1 MSAGCC
7 DDQEFDG
14 SSPAFRRAL
23 WVVIAINAVMFAV
36 EMLAGA
42 AARSQAL
49 KADALDFAADAATYG
64 LSLYVIGKPATWR
77 ANAAL
82 IKAGSLM
89 AIGMSILA
97 LAIWRTLFTVQPEA
111 GLMGSIAV
119 LALIANGASVLI
131 LMRWRDGDAN
141 VRSVWLCSR
150 NDAIGNVAVLASAGL
165 VAWTATP
172 WPDLAVAVLMAG
184 LFTSSA
190 IQILRQALAERGAN
204 RDHAHAPVDAHHHA
218 GGQCP
223 SVEKTEPIVSSD

>member
-1 MSAGCC
+1 MSASCC
-7 DDQEFDG
+7 DNQEFDG
-14 SSPAFRRAL
+14 SSPGFRRAL

-64 LSLYVIGKPATWR
+64 LSLYVIGKPAAWR

-89 AIGMSILA
+89 LIGLSILS
-97 LAIWRTLFTVQPEA
+97 LAVWRTFFTVQPEA

-119 LALIANGASVLI
+119 LALIANLASVVI

-165 VAWTATP
+165 VAWTAAP

-190 IQILRQALAERGAN
+190 IQILRQALAER
-204 RDHAHAPVDAHHHA
+204 RSEQDHTHHHDEA
-218 GGQCP
+218 GDQCP

>member
-1 MSAGCC
+1 MSANCC
-7 DDQEFDG
+7 GNKEFDG
-14 SSPAFRRAL
+14 SSPGFRRAL

-64 LSLYVIGKPATWR
+64 LSLYVIGKPASWR

-89 AIGMSILA
+89 AIGLTILS
-97 LAIWRTLFTVQPEA
+97 LAIWRTVFTVQPA
-111 GLMGSIAV
+111 PGLMGTIAI
-119 LALIANGASVLI
+119 LALIANLASVLI

-150 NDAIGNVAVLASAGL
+150 NDAIGNVAVLVSAGL

-184 LFTSSA
+184 LFTTSA
-190 IQILRQALAERGAN
+190 IQILRQALRERRTERG
-204 RDHAHAPVDAHHHA
+204 HAHSHGPAR
-218 GGQCP
+218 GQCS
-223 SVEKTEPIVSSD
+223 SVEKTEPFVSPD